1 MAEIIFDN
9 EQLIKILVE
18 NIPEFKELIT
28 PEFEFSAYIIFGDF
42 GIFLRDKI
50 LERSDNE
57 GLINRS
63 FGLLNM
69 LIEQGDEKIIQ
80 MLRVTTF
87 EILTDNPQTIA
98 ISKQYLKGKA
108 VDIFLQVITFLE
120 KGL

>member
-1 MAEIIFDN
+1 MVEIIFDN

-50 LERSDNE
+50 LEPSDNE

-69 LIEQGDEKIIQ
+69 LIEKGDEKIIQ

-98 ISKQYLKGKA
+98 ISKQYFKGKA